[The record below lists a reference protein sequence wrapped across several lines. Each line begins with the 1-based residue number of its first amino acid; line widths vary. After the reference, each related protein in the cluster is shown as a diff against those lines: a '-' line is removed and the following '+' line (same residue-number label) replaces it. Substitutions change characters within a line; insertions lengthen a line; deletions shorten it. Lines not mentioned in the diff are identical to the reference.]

1 MTYWQKQNDRVAEPV
16 LYYFSWLRRVVYYK
30 VTRRVS
36 SSCQR
41 CSLNQRSP
49 VLGFIQKLS

>member
-36 SSCQR
+36 STGTAR
-41 CSLNQRSP
+41 
-49 VLGFIQKLS
+49 